1 MKKTI
6 CIIACISLIL
16 WAGARIYNGITF
28 DQNCEGHLKL
38 AADANTVELAQQQ
51 LSIAV
56 KYCEDNGLTKGYTSI
71 FYRTPDEDIEFWYNN
86 LKSSLNELNAVSA
99 DATQL
104 EKSNILMKLRE
115 TLLDDNGETSVT
127 SPDGISIYPNNTA
140 YMIWA
145 IVSLI
150 IAIISG
156 IMWFRDDY

>member
-127 SPDGISIYPNNTA
+127 FPVTA
-140 YMIWA
+140 TFA
-145 IVSLI
+145 ILSSFFNFLVNCAAV
-150 IAIISG
+150 IAFFSAPAFTV
-156 IMWFRDDY
+156 WP